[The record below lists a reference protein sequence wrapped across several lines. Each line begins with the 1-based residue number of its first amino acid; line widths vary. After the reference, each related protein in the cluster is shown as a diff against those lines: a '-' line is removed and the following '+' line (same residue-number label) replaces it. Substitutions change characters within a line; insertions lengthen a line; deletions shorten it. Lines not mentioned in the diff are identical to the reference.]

1 MLSPAGKQ
9 LKYNF
14 VNSVFEEVL
23 TSVKSSL
30 HFNFPH
36 SEFGSRVLQ
45 KCWDKLLCLINNVMI

>member
-14 VNSVFEEVL
+14 VNSVFVEVL

-30 HFNFPH
+30 HFNCPH

-45 KCWDKLLCLINNVMI
+45 KCWDKLLCLINDVMI